1 MYTDSDNPYRPQLSE
16 LLEWIKDSQDPV
28 KSRNRPFIT
37 LTYAQSLDGSI
48 AARDKTQLT
57 LSGEESFTL
66 THELRSL
73 HSSILVGRKTVMADN
88 PRLTV
93 RLVQGKNPTPVVL
106 DTHGKISPNSKIFQE
121 QERNVYIVGSRES
134 GAFDTFCTTNNG
146 YKKLYCETLENGLL
160 DLNHLMSLLQNQGVE
175 SVMVEGGSKVISNFL
190 SAGLVDCLLLTIS
203 PKLVGGYNALSHY
216 GLSQLGFKK
225 SHFVSVGEDIVFWGY
240 PEWKTV

>member
-1 MYTDSDNPYRPQLSE
+1 MYTDSDNSYRTQLNE
-16 LLEWIKDSQDPV
+16 LLEWIKDSQDSD

-48 AARDKTQLT
+48 AAMDKTQLT

-73 HSSILVGRKTVMADN
+73 HSSILVGIKTVMADN

-93 RLVQGKNPTPVVL
+93 RLVPGNNPTPVIL
-106 DTHGKISPNSKIFQE
+106 DTHGKISPDAKVFQE
-121 QERNVYIVGSRES
+121 QERNVLIVGSRKS
-134 GAFDTFCTTNNG
+134 GPFDTFYTTNNG
-146 YKKLYCETLENGLL
+146 YKKLYCETEESGLL
-160 DLNHLMSLLQNQGVE
+160 DLNHLMSLLQNQNIE
-175 SVMVEGGSKVISNFL
+175 SVMVEGGARVISNFL

-203 PKLVGGYNALSHY
+203 PRLVGGYNALSHY

-225 SHFVSVGEDIVFWGY
+225 SHFLSVGEDIVFWGC
-240 PEWKTV
+240 PEWKTA